1 MRPIDADALSG
12 KMRIYRD
19 DEGEAYVELSAVR
32 SIIQHAPTLDVV
44 PANPVR
50 RKILKTA
57 IRHYGAGI
65 QLFKAIEELSELI
78 HALSRY
84 EDRENIS
91 EEMADVR
98 IMLDQ
103 LEIIFGN
110 SDDVHQWELK
120 KLKRLDERVHAAD
133 TVG

>member
-12 KMRIYRD
+12 KMNIYKD
-19 DEGEAYVELSAVR
+19 DEGEEYVELSAVR

-44 PANPVR
+44 PVNPVR
-50 RKILKTA
+50 RKILNTA
-57 IRHYGAGI
+57 IKHYGTGA
-65 QLFKAIEELSELI
+65 QRFKAIEELGELI
-78 HALSRY
+78 QALARCD
-84 EDRENIS
+84 DRDNIS

-103 LEIIFGN
+103 LEIMLGN
-110 SDDVHQWELK
+110 SAAVRGWELK